1 MVLIRNIQKFGMR
14 TFYCCFKVEII
25 NRLIVY
31 FRFRTKPL
39 HPYFWCPVGKMTYF
53 TSYHRRKELENSILD
68 FDRIQ
73 NSNVH
78 EFHAWQLTCKH
89 KTIIL
94 QMMANY
100 QIQKNENI
108 TIISKFFSLSND
120 FNSIKLILI
129 YLGIWNKIFSPK
141 NDSYVEFVKF
151 LSLNIFMNTLR
162 LT

>member
-1 MVLIRNIQKFGMR
+1 MLQQLQTILSYQKFCSIKVNVANSKYSKVWYAHI
-14 TFYCCFKVEII
+14 YCCFKVEII

-78 EFHAWQLTCKH
+78 EFHAWQLTCK
-89 KTIIL
+89 
-94 QMMANY
+94 
-100 QIQKNENI
+100 QKNYHLTNHGKLWISKDETI
-108 TIISKFFSLSND
+108 TIKS
-120 FNSIKLILI
+120 
-129 YLGIWNKIFSPK
+129 KIFS
-141 NDSYVEFVKF
+141 
-151 LSLNIFMNTLR
+151 
-162 LT
+162 

>member
-1 MVLIRNIQKFGMR
+1 MHPFLTIFNWKYLLHKNSMVLIRSVQKFGMR
-14 TFYCCFKVEII
+14 TFYYCFKVEII

-31 FRFRTKPL
+31 FKFRTKPL

-78 EFHAWQLTCKH
+78 EFHAWQLTCKQ

-94 QMMANY
+94 QILAN
-100 QIQKNENI
+100 
-108 TIISKFFSLSND
+108 SRFSRGKILS
-120 FNSIKLILI
+120 ILVRI
-129 YLGIWNKIFSPK
+129 LFS
-141 NDSYVEFVKF
+141 EWF
-151 LSLNIFMNTLR
+151 
-162 LT
+162 

>member
-1 MVLIRNIQKFGMR
+1 MLNVATVTNHSQLLKFAAWKSLVLIRNIQKFGMR
-14 TFYCCFKVEII
+14 TFYCCSKVEII

-78 EFHAWQLTCKH
+78 EFHAWQLTCK
-89 KTIIL
+89 
-94 QMMANY
+94 
-100 QIQKNENI
+100 QKNYHLTNHGKLWISKDETI
-108 TIISKFFSLSND
+108 TIKS
-120 FNSIKLILI
+120 
-129 YLGIWNKIFSPK
+129 KIFS
-141 NDSYVEFVKF
+141 
-151 LSLNIFMNTLR
+151 
-162 LT
+162 